1 MEHFDGGL
9 IHGNLLS
16 LWMRPQASEATDSQ
30 STSATASAPSSQAVL
45 ALASPVPVLAVY
57 VTPPSP
63 HRPPW
68 QESETADE
76 PIEETEATYEALK
89 ALNLQS
95 VPETLL
101 DLQTAFRSHFMT
113 STANLDTAEKAAFRD
128 SCLRARRVLLALIRQ
143 RTAPISTR

>member
-1 MEHFDGGL
+1 MLCAQRAAAAEPHGVQRAQRAAQLGGNAQQRRSVR
-9 IHGNLLS
+9 G
-16 LWMRPQASEATDSQ
+16 RERRRAAR
-30 STSATASAPSSQAVL
+30 
-45 ALASPVPVLAVY
+45 
-57 VTPPSP
+57 
-63 HRPPW
+63 RPPR
-68 QESETADE
+68 TAL
-76 PIEETEATYEALK
+76 PGRSLRPRTSRSREATYEALK

>member
-1 MEHFDGGL
+1 M
-9 IHGNLLS
+9 
-16 LWMRPQASEATDSQ
+16 
-30 STSATASAPSSQAVL
+30 
-45 ALASPVPVLAVY
+45 PVLAVY
-57 VTPPSP
+57 VTQPSP

>member
-1 MEHFDGGL
+1 MSPCQCQR
-9 IHGNLLS
+9 LS
-16 LWMRPQASEATDSQ
+16 SRLQ
-30 STSATASAPSSQAVL
+30 
-45 ALASPVPVLAVY
+45 
-57 VTPPSP
+57 PSP

-101 DLQTAFRSHFMT
+101 DLQTAFRSHFVT

-128 SCLRARRVLLALIRQ
+128 SCLRARRVLLVALDV
-143 RTAPISTR
+143 TA